1 MNKKIVYIF
10 LLSVLFTK
18 SVKAQQD
25 PMYSQYM
32 FNMLAI
38 NPAYAGNHEVFGA
51 TALFRQ
57 QWVGVPGAPQTF
69 TLGFDVPDN
78 KRGFGYGVQLVGDQI
93 GIQKTNAV
101 AGSFSYR
108 THVFSENDE
117 LALGFQ
123 GSMSNYSANYN
134 SVDLIQ
140 PYDPSFVGLVI
151 NTWTPNVGAGIFYH
165 TKDFYLGISSP
176 TILSAQMQ
184 QVDAT
189 SITRSAQ
196 SFFSIPHTYATTG
209 FVFHLSD
216 AIDLKPSAMLKLVKG
231 APIEYDVNAQI
242 YLYDLISLGASY
254 RSNAAV
260 VGMAG
265 LQLTPNWRI
274 GYAYDKDITGFK
286 AFNTGTHEIMLG
298 FALNR
303 STKVANPRLMY
314 SCTQMYRF

>member
-1 MNKKIVYIF
+1 MNKKIFTILLLTVF
-10 LLSVLFTK
+10 LTNQL
-18 SVKAQQD
+18 KAQQD

-57 QWVGVPGAPQTF
+57 QWVGVPGAPRTF
-69 TLGFDVPDN
+69 TFGFDVPDN
-78 KRGFGYGVQLVGDQI
+78 KRGFGYGAQIIGDQI
-93 GIQKTNAV
+93 GIQKTNAFT
-101 AGSFSYR
+101 GSFSYR
-108 THVFSENDE
+108 MHVFSENDE
-117 LALGFQ
+117 LSLGLQ
-123 GSMSNYSANYN
+123 GSMSNYTANYN

-151 NTWTPNVGAGIFYH
+151 NTWTPNIGAGIFYH
-165 TKDFYLGISSP
+165 TKDFYFGISAP
-176 TILSAQMQ
+176 TILSQPMQ
-184 QVDAT
+184 T
-189 SITRSAQ
+189 GINNLGRSAQ

-209 FVFHLSD
+209 LVLHLSD
-216 AIDLKPSAMLKLVKG
+216 VVDFKPSAMLKVVEG
-231 APIEYDVNAQI
+231 SPIEYDLNAQL
-242 YLYDLISLGASY
+242 YLYDLISFGASY
-254 RSNAAV
+254 RSNAAI

-274 GYAYDKDITGFK
+274 GYAFDKDITSFK

-303 STKVANPRLMY
+303 STRVANPRLMH
-314 SCTQMYRF
+314 SSTQMYRF

>member
-1 MNKKIVYIF
+1 MNKKIFKI
-10 LLSVLFTK
+10 LLLTVLFAN
-18 SVKAQQD
+18 SVNAQQD

-57 QWVGVPGAPQTF
+57 QWVGVPGAPRTF
-69 TLGFDVPDN
+69 TFGFDVPDN
-78 KRGFGYGVQLVGDQI
+78 KRGFGYGVQLIGDQI
-93 GIQKTNAV
+93 GIQKTNAI

-117 LALGFQ
+117 LSLGLQ
-123 GSMSNYSANYN
+123 GSMSNYTANYN

-140 PYDPSFVGLVI
+140 PYDPSFVGLVV

-176 TILSAQMQ
+176 TILSQPMQ
-184 QVDAT
+184 GGVT
-189 SITRSAQ
+189 NLGRSAQ
-196 SFFSIPHTYATTG
+196 SFFSIPHTFATTG
-209 FVFHLSD
+209 YVFHLSD
-216 AIDLKPSAMLKLVKG
+216 VVDFKPSVMFKVVAG
-231 APIEYDVNAQI
+231 APVQYDVNAQF

-254 RSNAAV
+254 RSNAAI

-274 GYAYDKDITGFK
+274 GYAFDRDITGFK

-314 SCTQMYRF
+314 SCSEMNRF